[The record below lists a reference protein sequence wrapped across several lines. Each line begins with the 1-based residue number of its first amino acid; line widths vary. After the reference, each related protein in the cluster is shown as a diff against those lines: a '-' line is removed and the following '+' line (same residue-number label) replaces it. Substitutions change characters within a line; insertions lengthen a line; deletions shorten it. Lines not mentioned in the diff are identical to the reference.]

1 MKTLGLK
8 WEDFEEK
15 FQKGGGKGGQK
26 VNKSSNSVWLR
37 HPASGLEVKVHKF
50 RELWGNRLS
59 AYRLLVAKIEEQKL
73 GALSPAARRRQKL
86 IKQKKRRGRRSSSGK
101 RTVDGAAGA
110 GMEGKDSVVSPEDR
124 GGSLPS
130 IDG

>member
-1 MKTLGLK
+1 MIDFKDEKLVAKMTALGLK

-26 VNKSSNSVWLR
+26 VNKSTNSVWLR

-59 AYRLLVAKIEEQKL
+59 AYRLLVAKIEEQQL
-73 GALSPAARRRQKL
+73 GEFSPAAKRRQKL

-101 RTVDGAAGA
+101 RTVDAAAEA
-110 GMEGKDSVVSPEDR
+110 GK
-124 GGSLPS
+124 GGMHVR
-130 IDG
+130 D